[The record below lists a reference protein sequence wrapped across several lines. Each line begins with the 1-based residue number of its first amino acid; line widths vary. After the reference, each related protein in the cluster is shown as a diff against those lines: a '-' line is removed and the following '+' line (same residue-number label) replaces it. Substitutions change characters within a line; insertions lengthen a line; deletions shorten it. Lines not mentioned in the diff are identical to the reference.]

1 MFYMFLADGFEETE
15 ALATLD
21 VLRRAEI
28 DVKTVGVTGDTVIG
42 SHAIPVI
49 ADIGVEDVSLDNIDG
64 VVLPGGMPGTTNL
77 QNNQI
82 VLDCVVSAY
91 NGNKPVCAIC
101 AAPSVLGSLGI
112 LDGKNATC
120 FPGFEDKLL
129 GANVSSDGVVADGN
143 VVTAKG
149 AGVSLEF
156 GFKITELVKGKDVA
170 NKLREIMQC
179 NSL

>member
-1 MFYMFLADGFEETE
+1 MFYMFLANGFEETE

-28 DVKTVGVTGDTVIG
+28 EIETVGVTGKTVIG
-42 SHAIPVI
+42 SHSIPVV
-49 ADIGVEDVSLDNIDG
+49 ADIEIDEIDINAVDG

-77 QNNQI
+77 QNSKT
-82 VLDCVVSAY
+82 VLDCVMAAY
-91 NGNKPVCAIC
+91 NNNKPVCAIC
-101 AAPSVLGSLGI
+101 AAPSVLGQLGI
-112 LDGKNATC
+112 LNGKNATC
-120 FPGFEDKLL
+120 FPGFEDKLIDAKL
-129 GANVSSDGVVADGN
+129 QNVGVVADGN

-156 GFKITELVKGKDVA
+156 GFKITELVKGKDVSD
-170 NKLREIMQC
+170 KLREIMQC

>member
-28 DVKTVGVTGDTVIG
+28 EVKTVGVTGGTVTG
-42 SHAIPVI
+42 SHNVSVV
-49 ADIGVEDVSLDNIDG
+49 ADIDINDICINGISA

-77 QNNQI
+77 MNNQT
-82 VLDCVVSAY
+82 VLDCVVAAY
-91 NGNKPVCAIC
+91 NDNKPVCAIC
-101 AAPSVLGSLGI
+101 AAPSILGELGI
-112 LDGKNATC
+112 LNGKNATC
-120 FPGFEDKLL
+120 FPGFEDKLI
-129 GANVSSDGVVADGN
+129 GANVLSCGVVADGN
-143 VVTAKG
+143 IVTAKG

-156 GFKITELVKGKDVA
+156 GFKITEIVKGKEIA
-170 NKLREIMQC
+170 NNLREIMQC

>member
-28 DVKTVGVTGDTVIG
+28 DVKTVGVTGNTVVG
-42 SHAIPVI
+42 SHKIPVI
-49 ADIGVEDVSLDNIDG
+49 ADVSIEDVNFDNIDG

-77 QNNQI
+77 QNNKK
-82 VLDCVVSAY
+82 VLDCVMSAY

-112 LDGKNATC
+112 LNGKIATC

-129 GANVSSDGVVADGN
+129 GANVSNVGVVADGN

-156 GFKITELVKGKDVA
+156 GFKIAELLKGKDVA
-170 NKLREIMQC
+170 DKLRDIMQC

>member
-1 MFYMFLADGFEETE
+1 MFCMFLADGFEETE

-28 DVKTVGVTGDTVIG
+28 NVQTVGVTGKTVIG

-49 ADIGVEDVSLDNIDG
+49 ADVTIDNVNLNDIDG

-77 QNNQI
+77 QNNQK
-82 VLDCVVSAY
+82 VLDCVMAAY
-91 NGNKPVCAIC
+91 KGNKPVCAIC
-101 AAPSVLGSLGI
+101 AAPSVLGSLGV
-112 LDGKNATC
+112 LKGKKATC

-129 GANVSSDGVVADGN
+129 GANVSSAGVVADGN

-170 NKLREIMQC
+170 DKLREIMQC

>member
-28 DVKTVGVTGDTVIG
+28 DVKTVGVTGNTVVG
-42 SHAIPVI
+42 SHKIPVI
-49 ADIGVEDVSLDNIDG
+49 ADVSIEDVNFDNIDG

-77 QNNQI
+77 QNNKK
-82 VLDCVVSAY
+82 VLDCVMSAY

-112 LDGKNATC
+112 LNGKIATC

-129 GANVSSDGVVADGN
+129 GANVSNVGVVADGN

-156 GFKITELVKGKDVA
+156 GFKIAELLKGKDVSD
-170 NKLREIMQC
+170 KLREIMQC

>member
-1 MFYMFLADGFEETE
+1 MFYLILANGFEETE

-21 VLRRAEI
+21 VLRRADIE
-28 DVKTVGVTGDTVIG
+28 VKTVGVTDSTVIG
-42 SHAIPVI
+42 AHGISVI
-49 ADIGVEDVSLDNIDG
+49 ADINIDNVNINNIDG

-77 QNNQI
+77 QNNQT
-82 VLDCVVSAY
+82 VLDCVMAAY

-101 AAPSVLGSLGI
+101 AAPSILGHLGI
-112 LDGKNATC
+112 LNGKNATC
-120 FPGFEDKLL
+120 FPGFEDKLV
-129 GANVSSDGVVADGN
+129 GANVLSKGVVADGN

-156 GFKITELVKGKDVA
+156 GFKIAELVKGKEVA
-170 NKLREIMQC
+170 NKLRKVMQC